1 MTIDKINWGRWPLV
15 SCSIIFL
22 LTAACDPGAV
32 GGDHPLLP
40 DGGSSWASAEAA
52 AAEACDGYDND
63 LDGQV
68 DEGCSCSTGDT
79 QSCYPG
85 LPGKAGVG
93 VCAMGTQTCEG
104 TSEFG
109 AWGTCTGAATPGSEI
124 CGNGIDE
131 DCDGTAQ
138 PCTASP
144 TPDAGTGKVKDG
156 PAPQCPPG
164 QTKPC
169 YTGKSGTAG
178 KGICKPGVIQCL
190 SSGKWGTTCS
200 GQVLPQKEVCGN
212 GTDEDCDGKAPACP
226 QCKKGQTKPC
236 YTGKSGTAYKGI
248 CKPGVISCTS
258 SGKWSTTCSGQVL
271 PKKEVCGNGTDEDC
285 DGKAPPCA
293 PKKVLFGP
301 FFSDCVYVKCP
312 AATPYPVGCNVLFSI
327 AKNEPRGCVASTPYN
342 STVFFKAGNSCNLGF
357 VTGFLL
363 CDKKPG
369 TGLNFFNCP
378 MIGKTKHYYVSSPS
392 QCPK

>member
-212 GTDEDCDGKAPACP
+212 GTVEDCDGKAPACP
-226 QCKKGQTKPC
+226 QCKKGQTKSC
-236 YTGKSGTAYKGI
+236 YGGPSGTAGKGI
-248 CKPGVISCTS
+248 CKKGVIACSS
-258 SGKWSTTCSGQVL
+258 SGKWGTTCSGQVL

-285 DGKAPPCA
+285 DGKAPA
-293 PKKVLFGP
+293 
-301 FFSDCVYVKCP
+301 
-312 AATPYPVGCNVLFSI
+312 
-327 AKNEPRGCVASTPYN
+327 
-342 STVFFKAGNSCNLGF
+342 
-357 VTGFLL
+357 
-363 CDKKPG
+363 
-369 TGLNFFNCP
+369 
-378 MIGKTKHYYVSSPS
+378 
-392 QCPK
+392 